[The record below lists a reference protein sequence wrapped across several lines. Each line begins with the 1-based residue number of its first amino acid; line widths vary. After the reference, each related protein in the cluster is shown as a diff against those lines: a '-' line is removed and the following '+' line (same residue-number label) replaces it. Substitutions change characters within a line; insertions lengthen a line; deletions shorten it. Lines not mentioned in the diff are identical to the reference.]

1 MVGLVLQQRDML
13 LGLLHL
19 LLLPPL
25 AARAVTAAKKPNFVL
40 FLQDDQDFLEG

>member
-13 LGLLHL
+13 LGLLL